1 MIIVSC
7 QRKTKGDMTMNGK
20 VISVFAGLG
29 KTTVGNKYSN
39 VCDLQSSPYRCDYSM
54 IDKNDYEKKKYDS
67 SRTPNP
73 EWPNNYLNAILEA
86 RKKYAIVLVPSSLD
100 VRELLI
106 NNNIDFLFILPSND
120 YDNRKKLL
128 ERYKQ
133 RGNSNE
139 LIKDVQNEK
148 KAKINKYSNFARKNY
163 FYADLPQG
171 YQITQYKYPIVG
183 EGEVLIDLPDG
194 SVKSIGIERM
204 HIEQDAG
211 KSIHDIDPKKSF
223 IDLNRAGVGLMEIVT
238 KPDFR
243 TPEEAG
249 AFLKKLR
256 SILRYL
262 GTCDGNMDEG
272 SMRCDVN
279 VSVRPLGT
287 DELRTR
293 CEMKNVNSIKF
304 VMQAIENEARRH
316 VEVYESGG
324 EIVQETR
331 QFDPATGHTKVM
343 RKKEFAHDY
352 RYFPEPDL
360 APLILTDD
368 YIQKLKD
375 EIPELPDEKKER
387 FVNKLGLTP
396 YDAIVICENKETAD
410 FFEKAADGHDA
421 KKVANWLMG
430 DFFAMLNEKKL
441 ELKDSPVSAENLGR
455 LVELVSK
462 EVINGKT
469 AKDVFEIMAETGEN
483 PEKIVEEKG
492 LRQVTDTSAI
502 EALVDEVLANAADNV
517 AAYKNGK
524 QGLFGWFVGQVMKV
538 SRGKANPV
546 LVNELLKKKLQ

>member
-1 MIIVSC
+1 MSEFVIETAKGKWEVICGLEIHCQIISKSKIYSGASTEFGADPNEHVSFVDAGMPGMLPTLNREC
-7 QRKTKGDMTMNGK
+7 VHQAVKTG
-20 VISVFAGLG
+20 IGL
-29 KTTVGNKYSN
+29 
-39 VCDLQSSPYRCDYSM
+39 R
-54 IDKNDYEKKKYDS
+54 
-67 SRTPNP
+67 
-73 EWPNNYLNAILEA
+73 
-86 RKKYAIVLVPSSLD
+86 
-100 VRELLI
+100 
-106 NNNIDFLFILPSND
+106 
-120 YDNRKKLL
+120 
-128 ERYKQ
+128 
-133 RGNSNE
+133 
-139 LIKDVQNEK
+139 
-148 KAKINKYSNFARKNY
+148 AKINKYSNFSRKNY

-171 YQITQYKYPIVG
+171 YQITQFKYPIVG

-243 TPEEAG
+243 APEEAG

-279 VSVRPLGT
+279 VSVRPYGS

-304 VMQAIENEARRH
+304 VMQAIENEAKRH
-316 VEVYESGG
+316 IDVYENGG
-324 EIVQETR
+324 EIIQETR
-331 QFDPATGHTKVM
+331 QFDPSTGQTKVM

-360 APLILTDD
+360 APLVLSDD
-368 YIQKLKD
+368 YLEAVRK
-375 EIPELPDEKKER
+375 EIPELPDDKKER

-396 YDAIVICENKETAD
+396 YDAIVICENKEVAD
-410 FFEKAADGHDA
+410 FFEKAAAGHDA

-441 ELKDSPVSAENLGR
+441 DLKDSPVSAENLGR

-469 AKDVFEIMAETGEN
+469 AKEVFALMAESGDN

-492 LRQVTDTSAI
+492 LVQVTDSDAI
-502 EALVDEVLANAADNV
+502 EAVIDEVLASAPDNV

-524 QGLFGWFVGQVMKV
+524 QGLFGWFVGQVMKA
-538 SRGKANPV
+538 SKGKANPGI
-546 LVNELLKKKLQ
+546 VNKLLKEKLG

>member
-1 MIIVSC
+1 MSEFVIETAKGKWEVICGLEIHCQIISKSKIYSGASTEFGADPNEHVSFVDAGMPGMLPTLNKEC
-7 QRKTKGDMTMNGK
+7 VHQAVKTG
-20 VISVFAGLG
+20 IGL
-29 KTTVGNKYSN
+29 
-39 VCDLQSSPYRCDYSM
+39 R
-54 IDKNDYEKKKYDS
+54 
-67 SRTPNP
+67 
-73 EWPNNYLNAILEA
+73 
-86 RKKYAIVLVPSSLD
+86 
-100 VRELLI
+100 
-106 NNNIDFLFILPSND
+106 
-120 YDNRKKLL
+120 
-128 ERYKQ
+128 
-133 RGNSNE
+133 
-139 LIKDVQNEK
+139 
-148 KAKINKYSNFARKNY
+148 AKINKYSNFSRKNY

-171 YQITQYKYPIVG
+171 YQITQFKYPIVG

-243 TPEEAG
+243 APEEAG

-279 VSVRPLGT
+279 VSVRPYGS

-304 VMQAIENEARRH
+304 VMQAIENEAKRH
-316 VEVYESGG
+316 IDVYENGG
-324 EIVQETR
+324 EIIQETR
-331 QFDPATGHTKVM
+331 QFDPSTGQTKVM

-360 APLILTDD
+360 APLVLSDD
-368 YIQKLKD
+368 YLEAVRK
-375 EIPELPDEKKER
+375 EIPELPDDKKER

-396 YDAIVICENKETAD
+396 YDAIVICENKEVAD
-410 FFEKAADGHDA
+410 FFEKAAAGHDA

-441 ELKDSPVSAENLGR
+441 ELKNSPVSAENLGR

-469 AKDVFEIMAETGEN
+469 AKEVFALMAESGDN

-492 LRQVTDTSAI
+492 LVQVTDSGAI
-502 EALVDEVLANAADNV
+502 EAVIDEVLASAPDNV
-517 AAYKNGK
+517 TAYKNGK
-524 QGLFGWFVGQVMKV
+524 QGLFGWFVGQVMKA
-538 SRGKANPV
+538 SKGKANPGI
-546 LVNELLKKKLQ
+546 VNKLLKEKLG